1 MRNISSLWRR
11 VAIGVI
17 VLASVMS
24 NGSENAAAA
33 SDNVTS
39 NVTTGA
45 VASSAT
51 NYNPADRGLYGAY
64 PPMHPLLSLVLFGMT
79 GWALFGNGCFV
90 YLICTV
96 KKMRDHGNIFLC
108 AMGITDIV
116 WILLYAPTAI
126 YSVEHGEFPG
136 EVWCMAQ
143 GFFIPF
149 LGTLSA
155 CLQTGMWVCRYIQL
169 AFPLQYPS
177 MLTNRRT
184 AIGIVTCILVA
195 LTPPL
200 VQVARLGAVRLWIAD
215 VVPAD
220 ITAPVS
226 LMVPCAMG
234 GPEMWAS
241 LCLTVCAVFTS
252 CFLCGLVNKVV
263 KDVVDNNAELT
274 GVVNDQFQH
283 KRKAAKTFTIIF
295 VLQLVTWLPA
305 GAVGILTWA
314 GILSLFS
321 RVVAI
326 IADIFHVFMMT
337 STFSDSIILH
347 LRYRVYSRA
356 VRKMYEQIMKRFR
369 PDVEISNRLPQDIPM
384 RTMRTENS

>member
-17 VLASVMS
+17 VLASSMS

-51 NYNPADRGLYGAY
+51 NYNPADVGLYGAY

-79 GWALFGNGCFV
+79 GW
-90 YLICTV
+90 
-96 KKMRDHGNIFLC
+96 GNIFLC
-108 AMGITDIV
+108 AVGIIDIV

-136 EVWCMAQ
+136 EWWCMAQ

-215 VVPAD
+215 VVSAD

-347 LRYRVYSRA
+347 LRKRVYSRA